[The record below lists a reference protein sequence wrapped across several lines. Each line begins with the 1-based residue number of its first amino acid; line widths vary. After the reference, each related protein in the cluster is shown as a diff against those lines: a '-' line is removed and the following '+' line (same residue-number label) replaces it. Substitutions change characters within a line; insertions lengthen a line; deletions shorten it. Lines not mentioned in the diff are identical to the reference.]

1 MAKPFMCGDEP
12 ATYIPAGGC
21 DCNYTIQEYER
32 DDETQYKLLNS
43 GEQAGDTIVV
53 PKVEPIEPEC
63 YCDYSITDIGVQD
76 PDLYVAQYALVKDGI
91 VEGDLINVPKQS
103 GGGGGD
109 CNCNYAIAEG
119 TATSSTE
126 ARYRLLLDGTTQKG
140 SWIDIPKYPNYTVV
154 QETATSSTEARYRLM
169 LDGTTQKGAW
179 INIPKYPS
187 PEIVDTRYYTAV
199 SSDPDHPDVHTWV
212 KYSNGVAVEYRTINI
227 PATAGSQ
234 VGSSNIYMEKTEGRL
249 WATGLFVA
257 SPTAV
262 ANCYWTNGSCWCNIS
277 ACTST
282 EFSVILFKLNT
293 TNARAIV
300 RVQAMGR
307 WKTIS

>member
-21 DCNYTIQEYER
+21 DCNYTIQEYDYE
-32 DDETQYKLLNS
+32 DETDYKLLQD
-43 GEQAGDTIVV
+43 GGQVGDTIVV
-53 PKVEPIEPEC
+53 PKIDTEC
-63 YCDYSITDIGVQD
+63 NCNYMINSLEVSD
-76 PDLYVAQYALVKDGI
+76 PDAYVAQYALVQDG
-91 VEGDLINVPKQS
+91 VVSGDIINIPKQEGG

-109 CNCNYAIAEG
+109 ECNCDYTIVQG
-119 TATSSTE
+119 TATST
-126 ARYRLLLDGTTQKG
+126 
-140 SWIDIPKYPNYTVV
+140 
-154 QETATSSTEARYRLM
+154 TEARYRLM
-169 LDGTTQKGAW
+169 LDGSTQKGAW

-187 PEIVDTRYYTAV
+187 PEIVDTKYYTGV

-227 PATAGSQ
+227 PATAGTQ
-234 VGSSNIYMEKTEGRL
+234 VGSSNIYMAKTEGRL

-257 SPTAV
+257 APTAV
-262 ANCYWTNGSCWCNIS
+262 ANCYWSSGSCWCNIS
-277 ACTST
+277 SCTST
-282 EFSVILFKLNT
+282 EFNVILFKLNT
-293 TNARAIV
+293 TNSRAIV